1 MSWVGWDEGTGAE
14 LNLVA
19 EASVVL
25 VGPFCRTMDV
35 LDGMVAED
43 VVAVE
48 SLVKRLLAT
57 SGMTIG
63 APLRTRKQKAA
74 KLLFY
79 IFDPKKGQI
88 Y

>member
-1 MSWVGWDEGTGAE
+1 MAV
-14 LNLVA
+14 
-19 EASVVL
+19 ASVAL
-25 VGPFCRTMDV
+25 VGLFCVMDM
-35 LDGMVAED
+35 LDDMVAGD
-43 VVAVE
+43 VVAVGM
-48 SLVKRLLAT
+48 LVKRLLAT

-79 IFDPKKGQI
+79 ILHPKKGQI

>member
-1 MSWVGWDEGTGAE
+1 MTVVS
-14 LNLVA
+14 L
-19 EASVVL
+19 ASGV
-25 VGPFCRTMDV
+25 MDV
-35 LDGMVAED
+35 LDDMVAGD

-48 SLVKRLLAT
+48 ILVKRLLAT

-79 IFDPKKGQI
+79 ILHAGKRSNLLRTDG
-88 Y
+88 